1 MKVTGIDKT
10 PSTVT
15 FQGFK
20 PIKDDMGMKVHEFN
34 FPFDENKY
42 HCYLEVYQVGMD
54 KNGNYFITD
63 IIPNAST
70 DNGQLELHNGSN
82 VVDLSNDYYIPENR
96 PFAYHYKL
104 VNKDNANEEY
114 FRVDAGDVIDKTGE
128 GKAYEIYNV
137 VSANG
142 SRVARGG
149 SMKLII
155 PDNFN
160 VGWEYNKKLF
170 TDDYIVKNDSILK
183 RAIKSNKTFSNKM
196 GGTLA
201 GVEKA
206 IDNGE
211 FDGYS
216 SIISLPIFTDDSLSA
231 HAYWNKNC
239 MQMCQSLGNINN
251 YTSLQKKMFAKGLNF
266 VSDGAFVNEGLEG
279 IHLANVFKWGEKSPY
294 FNWFK
299 ASGLKNGPFLLGVF
313 SKNQEFISHK
323 IINSPY
329 KYEQGSDGIVK
340 ISKNRDYDAK
350 KPTYVQIFDE
360 RLVTEDQKKD
370 TKNIISSYDILNTNN
385 PYDINTHDDTIINY
399 HFEIDPETY
408 NRNVKNLN
416 EYNRSTGNNIRL
428 DKIEGTRF
436 VNKFENFELE
446 EKIESNFETWDAN
459 TDIAKLNYVYSHAD
473 TEAMKNLTAAQKA
486 ERMEEIR
493 VGNSQVRDYAISAGI
508 YWTQK
513 TKDILTLHV
522 AQNLKDIDKSNPKK
536 VIDTINRGIAD
547 GKFPKKLSVD
557 INSDIVTNVLKGKYV
572 SERNF
577 KNIPFSEQ
585 IKMGIMNYP
594 LDAIEFGDNVAGVL
608 ASPYITK
615 RASQEDQVAVP
626 RYDLYQQGN
635 PHLLDEHKAAYLKTQ
650 SLYENEMLSF
660 ASDIVSRVQKELPH
674 ELSSGSEATL
684 YGKYVLPLITPE
696 IAKFAVVKAI
706 QPEATVYVNKENGEI
721 GYDYDSLKQI
731 SLQSLG
737 INGAS
742 PEDEALSLISK
753 IRKGINNIS
762 DKDKKLLAD
771 AIVKSLK
778 GTSAESFA
786 LADVIIDRTQSGLD
800 WRIDA
805 TKDIADI
812 DALRGNSNDF
822 GYAWDQVSAFWKKF
836 NQSILEVNPN
846 AYLVAEVTDEGDLYR
861 AHSGYQSRY
870 DEDGINR
877 KFLNETGMTTVA
889 NYSYLFNGTIRMFG
903 TKFEKDHPNEMIYKY
918 EELPSIV
925 YEKMIG
931 KENYARTTNL
941 QSLMYSYTF
950 IGNHD
955 KPRAL
960 HCFAMDMG
968 QFFADLTDPNSPDGQ
983 LAEINKKA
991 RERAFRILNDRLYGD
1006 VSQSEIDNF
1015 DYSGV
1020 SSKAMA
1026 MADVMIA
1033 GFGKSL
1039 EELAKGD
1046 NDFKKNKNKVYEAV
1060 ARSITDLAKGS
1071 YMDKNFNAEAFA
1083 VKPFDIVID
1092 TIVKQAKE
1100 KHDLPL
1106 SKGDMEKFKNETFR
1120 IILEPAYSK
1129 LIDSMKM
1136 LVALPGKPTLFSGDD
1151 LGSTGYEE
1159 KTKNIYL
1166 QDRNYLHNE
1175 WLDDPNKK
1183 FIKEKY
1189 NELKSIMALRS
1200 RPELDALNNGAPFTL
1215 QLQKVSNGEHKS
1227 QISALLRQNTDG
1239 RMTVS
1244 LFNMEGISHDPQY
1257 KNGVKPMYLDDNKI
1271 VLDEIVPDGESN
1283 NHIKIGLRGGL
1294 QEGAKFVN
1302 ANNSNDVYYVHKY
1315 GNSYCLEHHD
1325 RSPILV
1331 EDRTMVL
1338 YHVPEKSKVFHT
1350 GTIEY
1355 KIPASQA
1362 ASAYANVS

>member
-1 MKVTGIDKT
+1 MKITTIDKL
-10 PSTVT
+10 SSNVT

-20 PIKDDMGMKVHEFN
+20 PTKNDKGNKVYEFN
-34 FPFDENKY
+34 FPFDNSVY
-42 HCYLEVYQVGMD
+42 DCYLEVYEVGQDD
-54 KNGNYFITD
+54 KGNYFITD
-63 IIPNAST
+63 LVNNT
-70 DNGQLELHNGSN
+70 DTEDGQLKLQPGSN
-82 VVDLSNDYYIPENR
+82 KVDLSYSYLISDDK

-104 VNKDNANEEY
+104 VNRNNSNERY
-114 FRVDAGDVIDKTGE
+114 FRVDAGDVIDKTSG
-128 GKAYEIYNV
+128 GNDYEIYNV
-137 VSANG
+137 VSSNG

-170 TDDYIVKNDSILK
+170 EDDYIVKNDSVLK
-183 RAIKSNKTFSNKM
+183 RAMQSNKTFSNKI

-251 YTSLQKKMFAKGLNF
+251 YASLQKKMFAKGLNF

-279 IHLANVFKWGEKSPY
+279 IHFANVLKWGEKSPY

-313 SKNQEFISHK
+313 SKNQDFISHK
-323 IINSPY
+323 IVNSPY
-329 KYEQGSDGIVK
+329 KYEQGADGIVK
-340 ISKNRDYDAK
+340 ISKNRDYDSQ
-350 KPTYVQIFDE
+350 KPTYVQIFDD
-360 RLVTEDQKKD
+360 RLVTEEQKKD
-370 TKNIISSYDILNTNN
+370 TKNIIRSYDILNTNN

-416 EYNRSTGNNIRL
+416 EYNRSTGKNIRL
-428 DKIEGTRF
+428 DEIEGTRF
-436 VNKFENFELE
+436 VNKFETFELE
-446 EKIESNFETWDAN
+446 EKVESNFETWDAN

-473 TEAMKNLTAAQKA
+473 TEAMKNLTAAQKS

-493 VGNSQVRDYAISAGI
+493 VNNNQVRDYAITAGV

-536 VIDTINRGIAD
+536 VVESINKAIAD

-557 INSDIVTNVLKGKYV
+557 INYNIISNVLNGEYA
-572 SERNF
+572 SERKF
-577 KNIPFSEQ
+577 RDIPFSEQ

-594 LDAIEFGDNVAGVL
+594 LDAIELGDNVAGVL

-615 RASQEDQVAVP
+615 RASTEDQIAVP
-626 RYDLYQQGN
+626 RYDLYKQGN
-635 PHLLDEHKAAYLKTQ
+635 PHLLDEHKNAYLKTQ
-650 SLYENEMLSF
+650 SMYENEMMSF
-660 ASDIVSRVQKELPH
+660 ANDIVARVQRELPH

-684 YGKYVLPLITPE
+684 YGKYVLPLMTQE
-696 IAKFAVVKAI
+696 IAKFAVIKAL
-706 QPEATVYVNKENGEI
+706 QPNATVYVNKENGEI
-721 GYDYDSLKQI
+721 GYDYDALKQV

-742 PEDEALSLISK
+742 PEDEALSLVNK
-753 IRKGINNIS
+753 IRKGINNI
-762 DKDKKLLAD
+762 DNKDKKLLAD
-771 AIVKSLK
+771 AIAKSLK

-786 LADVIIDRTQSGLD
+786 LADMIVDRTQSGLD

-805 TKDIADI
+805 TKDIADM
-812 DALRGNSNDF
+812 DALRDGKNDF
-822 GYAWDQVSAFWKKF
+822 GYAWDQVSNFWKKF
-836 NQSILEVNPN
+836 NQSVLEVNPN

-870 DEDGINR
+870 EETGINR

-903 TKFEKDHPNEMIYKY
+903 TKFEKDHPNEMIYDYSK
-918 EELPSIV
+918 LPTLV

-931 KENYARTTNL
+931 GENYLRTTNL
-941 QSLMYSYTF
+941 QSLLYSYTF

-960 HCFAMDMG
+960 HCYAMDMN
-968 QFFADLTDPNSPDGQ
+968 QFFADLTDPSNS
-983 LAEINKKA
+983 KA
-991 RERAFRILNDRLYGD
+991 RERAYKILNDKVLSD
-1006 VSQSEIDNF
+1006 VSQEEVNSF

-1033 GFGKSL
+1033 GFGKAL
-1039 EELAKGD
+1039 EELSNTD
-1046 NDFKKNKNKVYEAV
+1046 NDFKKDKSKIYQAV
-1060 ARSITDLAKGS
+1060 ARSIRDLASGS
-1071 YMDKNFNAEAFA
+1071 YMDQNFNADAFG

-1092 TIVKQAKE
+1092 TIVKQAKA

-1106 SKGDMEKFKNETFR
+1106 SKKDMEKFQNKTFK

-1151 LGSTGYEE
+1151 LGATGYEE

-1175 WLDDPNKK
+1175 WLNDPNKK

-1189 NELKSIMALRS
+1189 DELKSIMALRS
-1200 RPELDALNNGAPFTL
+1200 RPDLDALNNGAPFTL
-1215 QLQKVSNGEHKS
+1215 QMQNVSNGDHKTQVS
-1227 QISALLRQNTDG
+1227 GLLRQNTDG
-1239 RMTVS
+1239 RMTIS

-1257 KNGVKPMYLDDNKI
+1257 KNGVKPMYFNDNKI
-1271 VLDEIVPDGESN
+1271 VLDEIAPDGKSN

-1294 QEGAKFVN
+1294 KEGDKFIN
-1302 ANNSNDVYYVHKY
+1302 ANNPEDVYYVHKY

-1325 RSPILV
+1325 KSAICISERAMI
-1331 EDRTMVL
+1331 L
-1338 YHVPEKSKVFHT
+1338 YHVPEKSQIWHT
-1350 GTIEY
+1350 GKIEY
-1355 KIPASQA
+1355 KVPTNQVAN
-1362 ASAYANVS
+1362 AYANA

>member
-1 MKVTGIDKT
+1 MKVTAVDK
-10 PSTVT
+10 SLSNVT
-15 FQGFK
+15 FQGYK
-20 PIKDDMGMKVHEFN
+20 PTKNDRGEKVHEFN
-34 FPFDENKY
+34 FPFDSNVY
-42 HCYLEVYQVGMD
+42 DCYLEVYEVGQDD
-54 KNGNYFITD
+54 KGNYFVTD
-63 IIPNAST
+63 LI
-70 DNGQLELHNGSN
+70 DNSDTADGKLKLQPGINQ
-82 VVDLSNDYYIPENR
+82 VDLASSYFLPENR
-96 PFAYHYKL
+96 AFAYHYKL
-104 VNKDNANEEY
+104 VNKNNQNEQY
-114 FRVDAGDVIDKTGE
+114 FRIDAGDVIDKTSS

-137 VSANG
+137 VAPNA

-160 VGWEYNKKLF
+160 VGWAYNKKLF
-170 TDDYIVKNDSILK
+170 EDDYIVKNDSVLK

-216 SIISLPIFTDDSLSA
+216 SIISLPIFTDDTLSA

-251 YTSLQKKMFAKGLNF
+251 YASLQRKMFAKGLNF

-279 IHLANVFKWGEKSPY
+279 IHFANVLKWGEKSPY
-294 FNWFK
+294 FSWFK

-313 SKNQEFISHK
+313 SKNQDFISHK

-329 KYEQGSDGIVK
+329 KYEQDANGIVK
-340 ISKNRDYDAK
+340 ISKNHSYDSK

-370 TKNIISSYDILNTNN
+370 TKNIIKSYDILNTDN

-408 NRNVKNLN
+408 NKNVKNLN
-416 EYNRSTGNNIRL
+416 EYNKSTGNNIRL

-436 VNKFENFELE
+436 VSKFETFELE
-446 EKIESNFETWDAN
+446 EKVESNFETWDAN

-473 TEAMKNLTAAQKA
+473 TEAMKNLTATQKA
-486 ERMEEIR
+486 QRMEEIK
-493 VGNSQVRDYAISAGI
+493 VNNNQVRDYAITAGI

-513 TKDILTLHV
+513 TKDILALHI
-522 AQNLKDIDKSNPKK
+522 AQNLTDIDKSNPKK
-536 VIDTINRGIAD
+536 VIESINKAIAD

-557 INSDIVTNVLKGKYV
+557 INSDVVTNVLNGNYEVDSK
-572 SERNF
+572 F
-577 KNIPFSEQ
+577 KNLPFAEQ

-594 LDAIEFGDNVAGVL
+594 LDAIELGDNVAGVL

-615 RASQEDQVAVP
+615 RASKEDQIAVP
-626 RYDLYQQGN
+626 RYDLYKQGN
-635 PHLLDEHKAAYLKTQ
+635 PHLLDEHKEAYLKTQ
-650 SLYENEMLSF
+650 KMYENEMMSF
-660 ASDIVSRVQKELPH
+660 ATDIIAHVQKELPH

-684 YGKYVLPLITPE
+684 YGKYVLPLMTQE
-696 IAKFAVVKAI
+696 IAKFAVIKAL
-706 QPEATVYVNKENGEI
+706 QPNATVYVNDKNGEI
-721 GYDYDSLKQI
+721 GYDYAALKEL
-731 SLQSLG
+731 SLQHLG

-753 IRKGINNIS
+753 IKSGINNIS
-762 DKDKKLLAD
+762 DKDKKVLAQ
-771 AIVKSLK
+771 ALAKSLK

-812 DALRGNSNDF
+812 DALRDSKNDF
-822 GYAWDQVSAFWKKF
+822 GYAWGQISNFWKKF
-836 NQSILEVNPN
+836 NQSVLEVNPN
-846 AYLVAEVTDEGDLYR
+846 AYLVAEVTDEGDLYK
-861 AHSGYQSRY
+861 AHSGYQSKY
-870 DEDGINR
+870 EVTGINR

-903 TKFEKDHPNEMIYKY
+903 KMFEKDHPNEMIYKAH
-918 EELPSIV
+918 ELPSKV
-925 YEKMIG
+925 YEKLIG
-931 KENYARTTNL
+931 EEDYLRTTNL

-960 HCFAMDMG
+960 HCFSMDMD
-968 QFFADLTDPNSPDGQ
+968 QFFADLTDKNNPDDK
-983 LAEINKKA
+983 INEVNRKA

-1039 EELAKGD
+1039 EELAKND

-1060 ARSITDLAKGS
+1060 ARSIKDLASGS
-1071 YMDKNFNAEAFA
+1071 YLGKNFNADAFG

-1092 TIVKQAKE
+1092 TIVKQAKDV
-1100 KHDLPL
+1100 HGLPL
-1106 SKGDMEKFKNETFR
+1106 GKKDMENFKNETFK
-1120 IILEPAYSK
+1120 IVLEPAYSK
-1129 LIDSMKM
+1129 LVDSMKM

-1151 LGSTGYEE
+1151 LGATGYEE

-1175 WLDDPNKK
+1175 WLNDSNKQ
-1183 FIKEKY
+1183 FIKDKY
-1189 NELKSIMALRS
+1189 DELKSIMALRS

-1215 QLQKVSNGEHKS
+1215 QLQEVSNGEHKS
-1227 QISALLRQNTDG
+1227 KVSALLRQNTDG

-1244 LFNMEGISHDPQY
+1244 LFNMEGISQNPQY
-1257 KNGVKPMYLDDNKI
+1257 ANGVKPMYLNDNKI
-1271 VLDEIVPDGESN
+1271 ELDEIASDGKSN
-1283 NHIKIGLRGGL
+1283 NHVKIGLRGGV

-1302 ANNSNDVYYVHKY
+1302 ANNPEDVYYVHKY

-1325 RSPILV
+1325 KSPICIN
-1331 EDRTMVL
+1331 ERTMIL
-1338 YHVPEKSKVFHT
+1338 YHVPEKSNVWHT

-1355 KIPASQA
+1355 KLPANQVA
-1362 ASAYANVS
+1362 QAYAS